1 MIVLI
6 NAKYHL
12 SKLKLKIVKSQ
23 LDEGNLITEDS
34 SKFSVAEGQDQVDR
48 NWFSARTH
56 TWNTDSHLYLD
67 KENKDS
73 KSKMI

>member
-48 NWFSARTH
+48 N
-56 TWNTDSHLYLD
+56 
-67 KENKDS
+67 
-73 KSKMI
+73 